1 MDCEN
6 RLPTE
11 PLLPLSAGW
20 HCRSMLGFVMLTAHG
35 RTEGSATPSA
45 GGRAPTK
52 SGCASLPAD
61 VARAFQMETGFATS
75 AIALTEAVD
84 EKLELAR
91 FLAADGSSAAVL
103 VMDAEVL
110 SRVWPPR
117 GWKTPLVLVRNRLAD
132 EGSKFFVVLTTRREA
147 SGVIGALASL
157 WERLIARRVQRYSN
171 REGIGFLGSIH
182 VTSQTSITRRVDQVH
197 ERVAAVIAHRLAVTT
212 FFCCDAFRIGGGTV
226 NKLSHMRG

>member
-1 MDCEN
+1 MNCEN

-35 RTEGSATPSA
+35 RTAGSATPSA
-45 GGRAPTK
+45 GGRVPTK

-61 VARAFQMETGFATS
+61 VARAFQMETGYATS

-110 SRVWPPR
+110 SRVWPPCD
-117 GWKTPLVLVRNRLAD
+117 WKTPLVLVRNRLAD
-132 EGSKFFVVLTTRREA
+132 EGSRFFVALTTRRQA

-157 WERLIARRVQRYSN
+157 RERLVARRVRRYSN
-171 REGIGFLGSIH
+171 REGMGFLGSIQ
-182 VTSQTSITRRVDQVH
+182 VPPQTNVVRRMDQLH
-197 ERVAAVIAHRLAVTT
+197 ERVAAVIAHRLASTT
-212 FFCCDAFRIGGGTV
+212 FFCCNAFRIGGGTV
-226 NKLSHMRG
+226 NKLSQMRG